1 MFKIIFFVCAALV
14 VLVFFLIHGYEYYG
28 WFVSSEGVRRHGNE
42 KLPGIALT
50 FDDGPHPVYTPQILD
65 ILKKRGVKGCFFM
78 LGKHVEAHPDIVKRM
93 NEEGHEL
100 GSHGHSH
107 RMMPLL
113 SVEDLK
119 VELDKTDAAIE
130 KAANTRAS
138 YFRPPYG
145 FYNEAVR
152 REALSRG
159 YAFVLWNVSS
169 KDWMNQGGEKVARNV
184 EKYLKPGAILLFH
197 DGGSVV
203 HNKGTKRESTVLSLP
218 LIIDA
223 AQKKGLKV
231 MTLKELLQ

>member
-1 MFKIIFFVCAALV
+1 MFKIILLLLVCLT

-28 WFVSSEGVRRHGNE
+28 WFVSSEGVHRHGNE
-42 KLPGIALT
+42 SLPGIALT
-50 FDDGPHPVYTPQILD
+50 FDDGPHPIYTPQILD
-65 ILKKRGVKGCFFM
+65 ILKKHGVKGCFFM
-78 LGKHVEAHPDIVKRM
+78 MGKHVEAHPDIVKRM

-100 GSHGHSH
+100 GSHGYSH

-113 SVEDLK
+113 SADALK
-119 VELDKTDAAIE
+119 DEIEKTDDAIKKITGE
-130 KAANTRAS
+130 RAS

-169 KDWMNQGGEKVARNV
+169 KDWMNQGGEKVAQNV
-184 EKYLKPGAILLFH
+184 AKYLKPGVILLFH

-203 HNKGTKRESTVLSLP
+203 HNKGTKRESTVQSLP

-223 AQKKGLKV
+223 ARKKGLKV